1 MRHFRPYRFPSLT
14 RLSMAQ
20 GAGSGTGEGD
30 PQAGWAQGFAEGE
43 ARGYD
48 EGYAQG
54 LQQGRTDG
62 VEQGH
67 REGLPQGRAEGRR
80 QVQEEFAGLAQ
91 PLDAAVAEV
100 RKLRDDYQA
109 ALRRELVDLVAKV
122 ARQVI
127 RCELA
132 LQPRQLLTLVEE
144 TLAGMPASN
153 DQVEVAF
160 NPLDL
165 ERVLDLDPQRAQ
177 QWQLV
182 ADPRLEAG
190 ECRVKRGGQEAD
202 AGCRQRLQACIDQIE
217 AQVLDEDAPREA
229 GDEMA
234 AEEVTS

>member
-20 GAGSGTGEGD
+20 GAGTGTGEGD

-62 VEQGH
+62 MEQGY
-67 REGLPQGRAEGRR
+67 RDGLPQGRAEGRR
-80 QVQEEFAGLAQ
+80 QVQEEFAGLAR

-132 LQPRQLLTLVEE
+132 LQPRQLLTLVAE
-144 TLAGMPASN
+144 TLAAMPASN
-153 DQVEVAF
+153 DQV
-160 NPLDL
+160 
-165 ERVLDLDPQRAQ
+165 
-177 QWQLV
+177 
-182 ADPRLEAG
+182 
-190 ECRVKRGGQEAD
+190 
-202 AGCRQRLQACIDQIE
+202 
-217 AQVLDEDAPREA
+217 
-229 GDEMA
+229 
-234 AEEVTS
+234 

>member
-20 GAGSGTGEGD
+20 GAGAGMGEDD

-54 LQQGRTDG
+54 LQQGRADG

-153 DQVEVAF
+153 EQVEVAF

-217 AQVLDEDAPREA
+217 AQVFDEDLPRE
-229 GDEMA
+229 A
-234 AEEVTS
+234 AEEVSTVEAVS